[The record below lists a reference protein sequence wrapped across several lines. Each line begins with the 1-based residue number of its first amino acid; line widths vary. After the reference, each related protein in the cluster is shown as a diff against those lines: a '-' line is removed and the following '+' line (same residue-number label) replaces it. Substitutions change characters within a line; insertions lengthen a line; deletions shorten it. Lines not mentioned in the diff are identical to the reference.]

1 MAPNPLFLQDEINA
15 LRRLMESVNKLSTS
29 NSQSLGKLAA
39 DNVALRAE
47 LATTKQTANRAL
59 QMCNQLS
66 NRLATLESGS
76 AQL

>member
-1 MAPNPLFLQDEINA
+1 
-15 LRRLMESVNKLSTS
+15 MESVNKLSTS

-47 LATTKQTANRAL
+47 LAATKLTADRAL